1 MFRGLDIA
9 TTGLSA
15 QRMRMET
22 IATNIANAE
31 TTRGPDGTPYK
42 RRVVQLE
49 AAQAEGAPP
58 SYPPLPLDQAKDSVA
73 LPDPS
78 APLGGVQVVGIGEDQ
93 SEGRLVYDPGH
104 PDANAQGYVRYPN
117 VRITD
122 EMVDLMEALKASL
135 EGKVKARKA
144 DDKRADKAT
153 RKPAKASPRKA
164 KKVAAKAAS
173 AEKKRKT
180 G

>member
-1 MFRGLDIA
+1 MAEPIRLLPLLTTAAVNTPRPPMFRGLDIA

-31 TTRGPDGTPYK
+31 TTRGPDGQPYK
-42 RRVVQLE
+42 RRVVQLAAA
-49 AAQAEGAPP
+49 AAQGAAP
-58 SYPPLPLDQAKDSVA
+58 SYPPLPLDQAKDGVA

-78 APLGGVQVVGIGEDQ
+78 APLGGVQVVAVGEDQ
-93 SEGRLVYDPGH
+93 SEGPLVYDPGH

-122 EMVDLMEALKASL
+122 EMVDLMEARRVYEAN
-135 EGKVKARKA
+135 
-144 DDKRADKAT
+144 AT
-153 RKPAKASPRKA
+153 
-164 KKVAAKAAS
+164 VFQAAKQLLRRAL
-173 AEKKRKT
+173 EI
-180 G
+180 